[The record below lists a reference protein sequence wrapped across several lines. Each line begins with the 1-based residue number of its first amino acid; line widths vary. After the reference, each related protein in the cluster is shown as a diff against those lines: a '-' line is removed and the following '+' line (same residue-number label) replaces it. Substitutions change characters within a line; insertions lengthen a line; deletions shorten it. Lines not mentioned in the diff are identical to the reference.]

1 MVAFGG
7 IIWYHG
13 FKRCGFCAALFPMVR
28 TVSFPAMRKEKKYE
42 RID

>member
-7 IIWYHG
+7 IIWYHD
-13 FKRCGFCAALFPMVR
+13 FKCCDFCAALFPMGR